1 MKSSTAMA
9 AVALVLAASNTSAD
23 REDEGWRAFTEV
35 ATVLTH
41 PRCLNCHVPGSS
53 PLQGDEGRPHTM
65 NVRRAA
71 DGRGTPAARC
81 TNCHQATNSPA
92 PHSPPG
98 VPDWRMPP
106 PSMRVTWL
114 GLSTEE
120 ICRSLKDPA
129 RNGGRNLSQLVEH
142 VSTDH
147 LVQWG
152 WNPGPGRSTPPLSQQ
167 DFVRRFVQWTE
178 SGAPCGKART
188 SERSADEH

>member
-1 MKSSTAMA
+1 MKTMTAIA
-9 AVALVLAASNTSAD
+9 AGAVLLAAASKNGGN
-23 REDEGWRAFTEV
+23 REEEGWRAFTEV

-53 PLQGDEGRPHTM
+53 PLQGDEGRPHNM

-81 TNCHQATNSPA
+81 TNCHQDANSPS

-98 VPDWRMPP
+98 APDWRLPP
-106 PSMRVTWL
+106 PSTRMAWQ
-114 GLSTEE
+114 GLSREE

-129 RNGGRNLSQLVEH
+129 RNGGRNLSQVVEH
-142 VSTDH
+142 VSTDRT
-147 LVQWG
+147 VNWA
-152 WNPGPGRSTPPLSQQ
+152 WDPGPGRRAPPLSHQ

-178 SGAPCGKART
+178 SGAPCGT
-188 SERSADEH
+188 SARSADEH

>member
-9 AVALVLAASNTSAD
+9 AAALVLAASNTGAN

-65 NVRRAA
+65 SVRRAA

-81 TNCHQATNSPA
+81 TNCHQDANSPA

-98 VPDWRMPP
+98 APDWRLPP
-106 PSMRVTWL
+106 ASARLAWQ

-129 RNGGRNLSQLVEH
+129 RNGGRNLAQLVEH

-147 LVQWG
+147 FVHWG
-152 WNPGPGRSTPPLSQQ
+152 WSPGPGRSTPPLSHQ

-188 SERSADEH
+188 SGRSADEH